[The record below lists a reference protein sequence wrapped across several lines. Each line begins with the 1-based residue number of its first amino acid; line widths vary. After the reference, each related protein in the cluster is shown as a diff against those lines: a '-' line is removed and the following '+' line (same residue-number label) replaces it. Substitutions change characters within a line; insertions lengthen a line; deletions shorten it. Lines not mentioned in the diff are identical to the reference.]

1 MDNYIHLLF
10 QYISYFVKELCAW
23 EEAKLLSLQKYCTV
37 YYASEMNSRNREMKE
52 TDLSLWNFRLCTTC
66 GIFCRKFHRCK
77 VSSAVAETNAPSL
90 IKNCNCITA
99 VHPSCFTCA
108 STPGR
113 PKLFFSTVF
122 IKENQKYPLY
132 NPNSVHTQFNQNYGR
147 VVLPNLS
154 SLIAIVQVSA

>member
-1 MDNYIHLLF
+1 MNACYSVWNTEYIRTRYANYSHSQVEWRKWSFKDKENFIYIYIHILDSFFETSSLLLF
-10 QYISYFVKELCAW
+10 LFLFLFSLFSMWTRGKEIACVL
-23 EEAKLLSLQKYCTV
+23 KRK
-37 YYASEMNSRNREMKE
+37 K

-99 VHPSCFTCA
+99 VHPSCLTCA

-113 PKLFFSTVF
+113 PKLYIIF
-122 IKENQKYPLY
+122 
-132 NPNSVHTQFNQNYGR
+132 
-147 VVLPNLS
+147 
-154 SLIAIVQVSA
+154 VSFVIN